1 MGLGDSHSLYFGIC
15 RWAHPYPMMVRE
27 FHAVIGKET
36 RKQALE
42 KWGGK
47 PEVLVA
53 CVGPLIYLKRED
65 LNHTGPHKINN
76 AIAQALL
83 ACVGGGKHSATLTKA
98 WITLE
103 LDLSTYSFLKDEG
116 RAEYYCVTDE
126 EALEDKEQESSAL
139 HSSGPSSWQHLIKW
153 RIP

>member
-83 ACVGGGKHSATLTKA
+83 ACVGGGKHSATLTKGEVGVLHGA
-98 WITLE
+98 MSYLLQDDDGQMVEPHSI
-103 LDLSTYSFLKDEG
+103 
-116 RAEYYCVTDE
+116 
-126 EALEDKEQESSAL
+126 SA
-139 HSSGPSSWQHLIKW
+139 G
-153 RIP
+153 